1 MIKAL
6 SEDLRNKISAG
17 EVVENPA
24 SIVKELLENS
34 LDAGSS
40 EIMIVVEKGGHQ
52 TIQVRDNG
60 IGISSD
66 ELPASVMRFHTSKIQ
81 TLEDLFS
88 IQTLGFRGEALASIA
103 SVSEIL
109 IKSNLKDNDG
119 ASLLVVDGAHNGVE
133 PAPRINGTEITI
145 RDLFYNTPAR
155 KKFLKTPRTE
165 LRKVVDIVRRYG
177 LAYPEVAFKL
187 IADGREI
194 FNLKSEKL
202 EERIDHLLDPTY
214 SKNLLPLNV
223 TKGDYSFSGFVGNLN
238 LIRSRPGEQY
248 VFLNRRFIKDRLM
261 NRAVYNAYESLVKR
275 GEYPFFVINLVLPND
290 QADVNVHPMKLEVRF
305 KDEWRLFNVL
315 KHVVSDA
322 LGSILQTAPGFNTSF
337 EFPTD
342 DNNRF
347 FGIPDNVSNKNIP
360 LEIQQEKIQLVESDS
375 SFHPNNNLQRAKE
388 YVSQLAETS
397 LNNRDAISTENI
409 WQVHKKYIISE
420 INSGLVI
427 IDQHV
432 AHERVLYE
440 EALEAFE
447 STSMAS
453 QTLLFPETLSF
464 SPDDFDVL
472 LDVLPYL
479 EKIGFKIKKQDQ
491 GTIRIDAIPSE
502 MSIGNEKNVIRE
514 ILDNFLKDQKKYSS
528 FQEGLA
534 AMFAC
539 KAAVKAGDV
548 LVKEEMKELVNRLFS
563 TKHPY
568 YCPHG
573 RPIIVQISMDE
584 LDGRFER
591 H

>member
-109 IKSNLKDNDG
+109 IKSNLKGNDG
-119 ASLLVVDGAHNGVE
+119 ASLLVVGGAHNGVE

-573 RPIIVQISMDE
+573 RPIIVQISLDE

>member
-1 MIKAL
+1 VIKAL

-24 SIVKELLENS
+24 SVVKELIENS
-34 LDAGSS
+34 LDANSTQ
-40 EIMIVVEKGGHQ
+40 IMIVIEKGGHRI
-52 TIQVRDNG
+52 IQVSDNG
-60 IGISSD
+60 IGISPED
-66 ELPASVMRFHTSKIQ
+66 LPSSVMRFHTSKIRE
-81 TLEDLFS
+81 LKDLFE
-88 IQTLGFRGEALASIA
+88 IETLGFRGEALASIA
-103 SVSEIL
+103 SVSEMTIT
-109 IKSNLKDNDG
+109 SNVREREGSCLKFVNG
-119 ASLLVVDGAHNGVE
+119 SHNGVE
-133 PAPRINGTEITI
+133 PAPKINGTEITI
-145 RDLFYNTPAR
+145 RDLFYNTPVR

-165 LRKVVDIVRRYG
+165 LRKIVDIVRRYG
-177 LAYPEVAFKL
+177 LAFPDISFKL
-187 IADGREI
+187 IADDREI
-194 FNLKSEKL
+194 FNLNKEKL
-202 EERIDHLLDPTY
+202 KDRIDKLLDPTY
-214 SKNLLPLNV
+214 SKNLLPINI
-223 TKGDYSFSGFVGNLN
+223 TRGDYSFSGFIGNLN

-248 VFLNRRFIKDRLM
+248 LFLNRRFIKDRLM
-261 NRAVYNAYESLVKR
+261 NRAVYNAYESLLKR

-305 KDEWRLFNVL
+305 KDEWRLFNLL
-315 KHVVSDA
+315 KNVVSET
-322 LGSILQTAPGFNTSF
+322 LQSILNTTPSFDASF

-342 DNNRF
+342 DKNRF
-347 FGIPDNVSNKNIP
+347 FNVPANTLQKNVSVSSR
-360 LEIQQEKIQLVESDS
+360 QEELKPPSSES
-375 SFHPNNNLQRAKE
+375 SFVPNNNLKRARE
-388 YVSQLAETS
+388 YVSQLAEAS
-397 LNNRDAISTENI
+397 KENENQISVENI
-409 WQVHKKYIISE
+409 WQIHKKYIISE

-453 QTLLFPETLSF
+453 QTLLFPETLVF
-464 SPDDFDVL
+464 SPDDFDGL

-491 GTIRIDAIPSE
+491 TSIRIEAIPSE
-502 MSIGNEKNVIRE
+502 LSIGNEKNVIRE

-548 LVKEEMKELVNRLFS
+548 LVKEEMQELVNRLFS

-573 RPIIVQISMDE
+573 RPIIVQLSLHE

>member
-24 SIVKELLENS
+24 SVVKELIENS
-34 LDAGSS
+34 LDANST
-40 EIMIVVEKGGHQ
+40 ELIIIVEKGGHQ

-60 IGISSD
+60 KGISSAD
-66 ELPASVMRFHTSKIQ
+66 LPSSIMRFHTSKIES
-81 TLEDLFS
+81 LNDLFE
-88 IQTLGFRGEALASIA
+88 IGTLGFRGEALASIA
-103 SVSEIL
+103 SVSEMKIT
-109 IKSNLKDNDG
+109 SNIDQEEG
-119 ASLLVVDGAHNGVE
+119 ASIEISGGLHNGIE
-133 PAPRINGTEITI
+133 PAPKINGTEVTI
-145 RDLFYNTPAR
+145 RDLFYNTPVR

-165 LRKVVDIVRRYG
+165 LRKIVDIVRRYG
-177 LAYPEVAFKL
+177 LAFPERSFKL
-187 IADGREI
+187 VADGREI
-194 FNLKSEKL
+194 FNLGKENL
-202 EERIDHLLDPTY
+202 EQRIDQLLDPTY
-214 SKNLLPLNV
+214 SKNLLPINV

-248 VFLNRRFIKDRLM
+248 LFLNRRFIKNRLM
-261 NRAVYNAYESLVKR
+261 NRAIYNAYESLIKR
-275 GEYPFFVINLVLPND
+275 GEYPFFVVNLVLPKD
-290 QADVNVHPMKLEVRF
+290 QVDVNVHPMKLEVRF
-305 KDEWRLFNVL
+305 KDEWRLFNIL
-315 KHVVSDA
+315 KHVVHDS
-322 LGSILQTAPGFNTSF
+322 LQSIMQTVPAFDTQF

-342 DNNRF
+342 RNNRIF
-347 FGIPDNVSNKNIP
+347 TLPAVNTEKNVP
-360 LEIQQEKIQLVESDS
+360 FHGQQQELKPAPPKPTFE
-375 SFHPNNNLQRAKE
+375 PNHNLKRAKK
-388 YVSQLAETS
+388 YVSQLAQSSRENTTD
-397 LNNRDAISTENI
+397 LLVENI
-409 WQVHKKYIISE
+409 WQIHKKYILSE

-453 QTLLFPETLSF
+453 QTLLFPETLDF
-464 SPDDFDVL
+464 SHDDFDVL

-491 GTIRIDAIPSE
+491 TSIRIEAIPSE
-502 MSIGNEKNVIRE
+502 LSIGNEKNIIRD
-514 ILDNFLKDQKKYSS
+514 ILDSFLRDQKKYSS

-539 KAAVKAGDV
+539 KAAIKAGDV
-548 LVKEEMKELVNRLFS
+548 LVKEEMQELVNRLFS

-573 RPIIVQISMDE
+573 RPIIVKMSLHE

>member
-24 SIVKELLENS
+24 SVVKELIENS
-34 LDAGSS
+34 LDANST
-40 EIMIVVEKGGHQ
+40 ELLITVEKGGHQ

-60 IGISSD
+60 IGISSTD
-66 ELPASVMRFHTSKIQ
+66 LPSSIMRFHTSKIKS
-81 TLEDLFS
+81 LNDLFE
-88 IQTLGFRGEALASIA
+88 IGTLGFRGEALASIA
-103 SVSEIL
+103 SVSEMKITSNIRQKEGSS
-109 IKSNLKDNDG
+109 IKISGGL
-119 ASLLVVDGAHNGVE
+119 HNGIE
-133 PAPRINGTEITI
+133 PAPKINGTEVTI
-145 RDLFYNTPAR
+145 RDLFYNTPVR

-165 LRKVVDIVRRYG
+165 LRKIVDIVRRYG
-177 LAYPEVAFKL
+177 LAFPERSFKL
-187 IADGREI
+187 VADGREI
-194 FNLKSEKL
+194 FNLGKENL
-202 EERIDHLLDPTY
+202 EQRIDKLLDPTY
-214 SKNLLPLNV
+214 SKNLLPINI
-223 TKGDYSFSGFVGNLN
+223 TKGDYSFSGFIGNLN

-248 VFLNRRFIKDRLM
+248 LFLNRRFIKDRLM
-261 NRAVYNAYESLVKR
+261 NRAIYNAYESLIKR
-275 GEYPFFVINLVLPND
+275 GEYPFFVVNLVLPKD
-290 QADVNVHPMKLEVRF
+290 QVDVNVHPMKLEVRF
-305 KDEWRLFNVL
+305 KDEWRLFNIL
-315 KHVVSDA
+315 KHVVHDS
-322 LGSILQTAPGFNTSF
+322 LQSIMQTVPAFDTQF

-342 DNNRF
+342 SNNRIF
-347 FGIPDNVSNKNIP
+347 TLPESGPEKNTP
-360 LEIQQEKIQLVESDS
+360 FHGQQQELKPAPYKPYFE
-375 SFHPNNNLQRAKE
+375 PNNNLKRAKK
-388 YVSQLAETS
+388 YVSQLAEASKENTTD
-397 LNNRDAISTENI
+397 LLVENI
-409 WQVHKKYIISE
+409 WQIHKKYILSE

-453 QTLLFPETLSF
+453 QTLLFPETLDF
-464 SPDDFDVL
+464 SHNDFDVL

-491 GTIRIDAIPSE
+491 TSIRIEAIPSE
-502 MSIGNEKNVIRE
+502 LSIGNEKNIIRD
-514 ILDNFLKDQKKYSS
+514 ILDSFLRDQKKYSS

-539 KAAVKAGDV
+539 KAAIKAGDV
-548 LVKEEMKELVNRLFS
+548 LVKEEMQELVNRLFS

-573 RPIIVQISMDE
+573 RPIIVKMSLQE

>member
-24 SIVKELLENS
+24 SVVKELIENS
-34 LDAGSS
+34 LDANSTQ
-40 EIMIVVEKGGHQ
+40 IMIVIEKGGHRI
-52 TIQVRDNG
+52 IQVSDNG
-60 IGISSD
+60 IGISPED
-66 ELPASVMRFHTSKIQ
+66 LPSSVMRFHTSKIRE
-81 TLEDLFS
+81 LKDLFE
-88 IQTLGFRGEALASIA
+88 IETLGFRGEALASIA
-103 SVSEIL
+103 SVSEMTIT
-109 IKSNLKDNDG
+109 SNVREREGSCLKFVNG
-119 ASLLVVDGAHNGVE
+119 SHNGVE
-133 PAPRINGTEITI
+133 PAPKINGTEITI
-145 RDLFYNTPAR
+145 RDLFYNTPVR

-165 LRKVVDIVRRYG
+165 LRKIVDIVRRYG
-177 LAYPEVAFKL
+177 LAFPDISFKL
-187 IADGREI
+187 IADDREI
-194 FNLKSEKL
+194 FNLNKEKL
-202 EERIDHLLDPTY
+202 KDRIDKLLDPTY
-214 SKNLLPLNV
+214 SKNLLPINI
-223 TKGDYSFSGFVGNLN
+223 TRGDYSFSGFIGNLN

-248 VFLNRRFIKDRLM
+248 LFLNRRFIKDRLM
-261 NRAVYNAYESLVKR
+261 NRAVYNAYESLIKR

-305 KDEWRLFNVL
+305 KDEWRLFNLL
-315 KHVVSDA
+315 KNVVSET
-322 LGSILQTAPGFNTSF
+322 LQSILNTTPSFDASF

-342 DNNRF
+342 DKNRF
-347 FGIPDNVSNKNIP
+347 FNVPANTLQKNVSVSSR
-360 LEIQQEKIQLVESDS
+360 QEELKPPSSES
-375 SFHPNNNLQRAKE
+375 SFVPNNNLKRARE
-388 YVSQLAETS
+388 YVSQLAEAS
-397 LNNRDAISTENI
+397 KENENQISVENI
-409 WQVHKKYIISE
+409 WQIHKKYIISE

-453 QTLLFPETLSF
+453 QTLLFPETLVF
-464 SPDDFDVL
+464 SPDDFDGL

-491 GTIRIDAIPSE
+491 TSIRIEAIPSE
-502 MSIGNEKNVIRE
+502 LSIGNEKNVIRE

-548 LVKEEMKELVNRLFS
+548 LVKEEMQELVNRLFS

-573 RPIIVQISMDE
+573 RPIIVQLSLHE